1 MWQQNKQTHTAMTND
16 INFQIKQISTLKAAL
31 LNAEFWFN
39 KSAQDSPN
47 YGKWAMQVAEINRMI
62 DEAAK
67 EIVRLTQAAWTT
79 SLNGF
84 SRYLTAPSKQNPSF
98 YLNSPSRGF
107 FFALTFRT

>member
-1 MWQQNKQTHTAMTND
+1 MTND

-31 LNAEFWFN
+31 VNAEFWFN

-67 EIVRLTQAAWTT
+67 EIVRLTQAA
-79 SLNGF
+79 
-84 SRYLTAPSKQNPSF
+84 
-98 YLNSPSRGF
+98 
-107 FFALTFRT
+107 